1 MASVTSTSTKPHKV
15 IGTRPVRHDGV
26 PKVTGEAKYGADMHL
41 PRMLFGK
48 VLRSPHPHAI
58 IKSINTRLAEAHPDV
73 TKAASTSSRAA
84 IRSPETSINSGMST

>member
-58 IKSINTRLAEAHPDV
+58 IKSIAEGGSVLGA
-73 TKAASTSSRAA
+73 R
-84 IRSPETSINSGMST
+84 GMSKCRA